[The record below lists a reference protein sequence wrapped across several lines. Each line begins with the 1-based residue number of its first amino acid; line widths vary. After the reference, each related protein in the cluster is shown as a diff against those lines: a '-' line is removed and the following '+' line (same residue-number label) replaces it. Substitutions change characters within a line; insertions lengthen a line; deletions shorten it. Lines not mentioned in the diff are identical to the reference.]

1 MDAASEADNRQY
13 GCQLEHDLG
22 DNVPHINVRFP
33 LADNQVRK
41 QGVERDECTSNT
53 EQLHQ
58 RDAARPFPAYGNQ
71 D

>member
-13 GCQLEHDLG
+13 GCQL
-22 DNVPHINVRFP
+22 